1 MHSEIKK
8 IDTPHGQVTLFTLTN
23 NSGAKVVLSTLG
35 AGIVSVVVP
44 DKDGKLADVALG
56 YENVADFMADG
67 PCAGKTPGRFANRID
82 FGKFT
87 IDGTTYQVRTVNDE
101 GQYSLHGGPNG
112 FMNRIWEGTL
122 GADNKV
128 TMTYT
133 SADGEEGFPGECKA
147 TIVYEWTEN
156 NEIKINY
163 SAVTDKPTVVNLTNH
178 IYFNLNGEGN
188 GNILGHSLLVNAQ
201 SFLETS
207 KKQVPTGVFTPVEG
221 TPMDFRKA
229 KAIGKEIRA
238 DFEPLVIG
246 RGYDH
251 CWVIDGE
258 NGKLRHAATLT
269 GDLSGR
275 SVEVYTTQP
284 GMQVYTGNW
293 LEGCPVGKQ
302 GHIYGENDGVA
313 LECQGLPDAPNHV
326 EFPNSVLRPG
336 EEYKQTIEFHFKK

>member
-1 MHSEIKK
+1 
-8 IDTPHGQVTLFTLTN
+8 
-23 NSGAKVVLSTLG
+23 VLSTLG

-44 DKDGKLADVALG
+44 DKEGKLADVALG
-56 YENVADFMADG
+56 YKDVADFMSDG

-87 IDGTTYQVRTVNDE
+87 IDGETFQVRTVNDE

-112 FMNRIWEGTL
+112 FMNRIWNGTL

-147 TIVYEWTEN
+147 TVVYEWTEN
-156 NEIKINY
+156 NELKINY
-163 SAVTDKPTVVNLTNH
+163 SATTDKPTVVNLTNH
-178 IYFNLNGEGN
+178 IYFNL
-188 GNILGHSLLVNAQ
+188 ILGHNLLVNAQ

-269 GDLSGR
+269 GELSGR

-293 LEGCPVGKQ
+293 LEG
-302 GHIYGENDGVA
+302 
-313 LECQGLPDAPNHV
+313 
-326 EFPNSVLRPG
+326 
-336 EEYKQTIEFHFKK
+336 

>member
-1 MHSEIKK
+1 MQTEIKK
-8 IDTPHGQVTLFTLTN
+8 VDSKHGQITLFTLTN
-23 NSGAKVVLSTLG
+23 NSGASVVLSTLG

-44 DKDGKLADVALG
+44 DKNGNLADVALG
-56 YENVADFMADG
+56 YQDVADFMADG

-82 FGKFT
+82 FGRFT
-87 IDGTTYQVRTVNDE
+87 IDGITSQVRTVNDE

-112 FMNRIWEGTL
+112 FQNHIWNGEL

-147 TIVYEWTEN
+147 TVVYEWTEDT
-156 NEIKINY
+156 ELKINY
-163 SAVTDKPTVVNLTNH
+163 TATTDKPTVVNLTNH

-258 NGKLRHAATLT
+258 NGKFRHAATLT

-336 EEYKQTIEFHFKK
+336 EVYKQTIEFHFKK